1 MRKVLIVLA
10 LFVFIFTGTSFAAP
24 ISLVNIITFNSKG
37 ASSSGDGTATLDR
50 YGWGSVNLLDGAGDY
65 VKWTQAFTFSP
76 PPDIGSVTGTISIK
90 LRDDSNNCLD
100 GPEFAVAWTN
110 TDSWAIG
117 EVDTGAYNY
126 NVSLNNGSLTVTLA
140 SLGGDFYIDS
150 STLTVKYSSAAA
162 PVPEPAS
169 MLLVGLG
176 MISVGF
182 FARKRN
188 KFPK

>member
-10 LFVFIFTGTSFAAP
+10 LLIFIYTGTSFGAP
-24 ISLVNIITFNSKG
+24 ISLKNVITFNSTG

-50 YGWGSVNLLDGAGDY
+50 YGWGSVNLLNGSGDY

-76 PPDIGSVTGTISIK
+76 PPDTGSVTGTLSIK
-90 LRDDSNNCLD
+90 LRDDSNNWLD
-100 GPEFAVAWTN
+100 GPEFAIGWTN
-110 TDSWAIG
+110 TGSWAIG
-117 EVDTGAYNY
+117 EVDTGVYNY

-150 STLTVKYSSAAA
+150 STLTVKYSSDAA

-188 KFPK
+188 KLPK

>member
-10 LFVFIFTGTSFAAP
+10 LFVFILTGTSLAAP
-24 ISLVNIITFNSKG
+24 ISLTNVLTFNSEG
-37 ASSSGDGTATLDR
+37 ALDSGDGRGELTDH
-50 YGWGSVNLLDGAGDY
+50 GWGSVNLLNGAGDY

-76 PPDIGSVTGTISIK
+76 TPESGSVTGKLSIK
-90 LRDDSNNCLD
+90 LRDDSNRWLD
-100 GPEFAVAWTN
+100 GPEFAIGWTN
-110 TDSWAIG
+110 TGSWAIG
-117 EVDTGAYNY
+117 EVDTGTYNY

-140 SLGGDFYIDS
+140 SLGGDFFIDS
-150 STLTVKYSSAAA
+150 STLTVNYSSAAA

-182 FARKRN
+182 FARRRN
-188 KFPK
+188 KLPK